1 MLRKSCLEFLD
12 ELASKAAVPG
22 GGGAS
27 AYTGALGI
35 ALGTMVGSLTTG
47 KKKYAHVEAEIQ
59 DLMKRSEALR
69 HRFEELVNRDAEGF
83 APLAAAYGLPAG
95 TEEEAAEKERVIQD
109 ALVSAAEVPMEIAEC
124 SLEAIRILCQYAEKG
139 SVMVESDAGTGL
151 YFCKAALLGARMNV
165 MVNLRLMKDR
175 VRREELWAHLE
186 EVTAEG
192 VRLADQA
199 CAVVEGHM
207 EEVKA

>member
-1 MLRKSCLEFLD
+1 MLRKSCLEFLN

-27 AYTGALGI
+27 AYVGAVGI
-35 ALGTMVGSLTTG
+35 ALGTMVGSLTAG

-69 HRFEELVNRDAEGF
+69 HRLEDLVNKDAEGF
-83 APLAAAYGLPAG
+83 APLAEAYGLPGG
-95 TEEEAAEKERVIQD
+95 TEAEAAEKERVIQG
-109 ALVSAAEVPMEIAEC
+109 ALVGAAAVPMEIAEC
-124 SLEAIRILCQYAEKG
+124 SLEAIRILCDYAEKG

-165 MVNLRLMKDR
+165 MVNLRLMKDQAL
-175 VRREELWAHLE
+175 RERLRTHLE
-186 EVTAEG
+186 EVAAEG
-192 VRLADQA
+192 VRLADRA
-199 CAVVEGHM
+199 CALVEEHM
-207 EEVKA
+207 EVKE